1 MEIDLIKLT
10 QKWKQEIKPIFEKVD
25 KICKKIVKRS

>member
-10 QKWKQEIKPIFEKVD
+10 QQVEQEIKPIFEKVD
-25 KICKKIVKRS
+25 KICEKNENM